1 MNVASVT
8 IPVLAV
14 AADHTETFKYTFLV
28 LATIAFAPDL
38 MQLLD
43 AVVDEPH
50 IIFPPVCDAMRE
62 ATVNGDV
69 NAPIFQFLT
78 QLLLMPLR
86 VP

>member
-28 LATIAFAPDL
+28 LAAIGVAPVL

-43 AVVDEPH
+43 AVVDDPH
-50 IIFPPVCDAMRE
+50 IIFPPTCEPTSEV
-62 ATVNGDV
+62 TVNGDE
-69 NAPIFQFLT
+69 NATIFQFLT
-78 QLLLMPLR
+78 QLLLVLST